1 MKTYSVCQRLLMID
15 ERPQLPKSRTYNPMM
30 ERYVCFARMYSQPR
44 RQFPSIAQAHICV
57 YYKTQSRA
65 ASKVSSDSID
75 QDPKS
80 VSFSQTTPVCWHGCI
95 LEYVFDP
102 L

>member
-44 RQFPSIAQAHICV
+44 RQFASIPQAH
-57 YYKTQSRA
+57 T
-65 ASKVSSDSID
+65 
-75 QDPKS
+75 
-80 VSFSQTTPVCWHGCI
+80 
-95 LEYVFDP
+95 
-102 L
+102 